1 MNKLKT
7 VLPYLIALL
16 CAGFACT
23 QDVFVSV
30 IDWLGALSLKLNY
43 GWFTALFMGL
53 MMVWCG
59 YKLKNNWLKYRY
71 SDFLTATLVF
81 YVITTLYYRFFY
93 NGYDYVPLLWK
104 VTYVDVLWVLAMAF
118 VIESLI
124 NKKKVKSSTPG
135 RTESSILLD
144 YPIETPE
151 EDKFDYYTEAKHIA
165 DTLSKLP
172 EDKAVSVAVL
182 SPWGY
187 GKTSFVNLIKYAIKH
202 GDNDKP
208 LFDHVII
215 EFNPRQSK
223 EVSSIQEDFF
233 KVLIEAIPDEF
244 AIRSKISNYLEN
256 IGLQEIHPIAKI
268 FTGIIKRSKDDVTR
282 DVNSALDS
290 LGKRLV
296 VFIDDFDRLTD
307 VEIIEVLKL
316 IDKNAAFRH
325 TVFITAYDENAVSNA
340 LKNYESDNGIAYIDK
355 FFTLRF
361 HLPLRSEHSVVN
373 SVYQTLKEKVNGE
386 KDLLPILHK
395 QYWIVAECVRSLRDV
410 KNFCNMFMMDY
421 VFNTKQDVDFEEYLL
436 LELMKFGYYEDYC
449 NLYKKVYVENRSLF
463 QNADARYSLKAQ
475 YSTDKQGKEP
485 EGNLPRSI
493 RILRSIFAE
502 HKSFDDYGFSTT
514 EKPKYR
520 SVQYVRYFDMYF
532 TNRGYG
538 HVKAELLESLFTM
551 RNDDEIDKFYRQC
564 IQQKAQSDIVDFL
577 RYQDWQDIKQ
587 RAGLTKEDTFKQYV
601 RLVFLYSAVTD
612 DNDTYIHSLQLQ
624 LLYRPNFEEKRYNGL
639 TEQSYHDYLLSTIY
653 GKEDVGYIPVTF
665 LTRITHTLISPKED
679 GVMDVGDFIVGCEEV
694 KQKNLALYK
703 QYINDQQRY
712 TTKLTSVYRLCLD
725 KIEDGRWVMSKEA
738 NDTMREFLC
747 KDTSNEYLNGFLVF
761 NKDNDHYV
769 SMAFK
774 DPFFKQIFPMNGE
787 EDTFEKYVKDTLPEG
802 DSNRNEILVYLK
814 KYRKAGSDRTGYF
827 YVKKDNPNPSNMEII
842 EGLEF

>member
-1 MNKLKT
+1 M
-7 VLPYLIALL
+7 IALL

-30 IDWLGALSLKLNY
+30 VDWLGALSLKLNY

-208 LFDHVII
+208 LFDNVII

-256 IGLQEIHPIAKI
+256 IGLQEIHPIARI
-268 FTGIIKRSKDDVTR
+268 FTGIFKRSKEDVTR
-282 DVNSALDS
+282 DVNNTLDS

-361 HLPLRSEHSVVN
+361 HLPLRSEYSVVN
-373 SVYQTLKEKVNGE
+373 TMYHILQKKISREI
-386 KDLLPILHK
+386 DLRYIMNK
-395 QYWIVAECVRSLRDV
+395 RYWIVAECVRSLRDV
-410 KNFCNMFMMDY
+410 KSFCNMFLIDY
-421 VFNTKQDVDFEEYLL
+421 AFNSKHDINFDEYFL
-436 LELMKFGYYEDYC
+436 LELMKFRYYDDYC
-449 NLYKKVYVENRSLF
+449 CLYKKEYVENGSLF
-463 QNADARYSLKAQ
+463 QSHNADAIYTLKERYSRNK
-475 YSTDKQGKEP
+475 DGKEP
-485 EGNLPRSI
+485 EGDLPRSMN
-493 RILRSIFAE
+493 ILRCIF
-502 HKSFDDYGFSTT
+502 SDYKFGNYYGVNTKKTS
-514 EKPKYR
+514 YR
-520 SVQYVRYFDMYF
+520 SVQYERYFDMYF

-538 HVKAELLESLFTM
+538 HVQAEGLESLFTM
-551 RNDDEIDKFYRQC
+551 QSDEDVDKFYRQC
-564 IQQKAQSDIVDFL
+564 IQQNAQSDIVDFL
-577 RYQDWQDIKQ
+577 RYQDWQDFTPK
-587 RAGLTKEDTFKQYV
+587 GSLTRQETFKQFV
-601 RLVFLYSAVTD
+601 RLVFLYSAITD
-612 DNDTYIHSLQLQ
+612 DNDAYIHSLQLQ
-624 LLYRPNFEEKRYNGL
+624 LIYKTNFDEKGYNGL
-639 TEQSYHDYLLSTIY
+639 KEGDYHDYLMEVIY
-653 GKEDVGYIPVTF
+653 NHEKTDYIPLQF
-665 LTRITHTLISPKED
+665 LMRITHTLIAPDED
-679 GVMDVGDFIVGCEEV
+679 GVDGVDKFLLKEDEL
-694 KQKNLALYK
+694 KQKNLELFK
-703 QYINDQQRY
+703 KY
-712 TTKLTSVYRLCLD
+712 TSMQKWYSPRLSDVYRLCLERVENSRL
-725 KIEDGRWVMSKEA
+725 IIAKEA
-738 NDTMREFLC
+738 NDIMREFLI
-747 KDTSNEYLNGFLVF
+747 KDKSNGYLNGFLIF
-761 NKDNDHYV
+761 NKENDRYI

-774 DPFFKQIFPMNGE
+774 DPFFKQIFPVTE
-787 EDTFEKYVKDTLPEG
+787 EKDSFKEYVEEALSEG
-802 DSNRNEILVYLK
+802 DLNRTELLAYLER
-814 KYRKAGSDRTGYF
+814 YRKAGSDHTGY
-827 YVKKDNPNPSNMEII
+827 YYLKSDNTSPSNMEII